1 MLPYS
6 DKIWNLSPP
15 AIRKMKDHFE
25 KAMKNNFSEASI
37 SLEYSFNRQY
47 PPGSNKLQRFLK
59 KRIMDIEN
67 YPEIFK
73 SFYEALN
80 SHE

>member
-25 KAMKNNFSEASI
+25 LAMKTNYSEAAI

-59 KRIMDIEN
+59 K
-67 YPEIFK
+67 
-73 SFYEALN
+73 
-80 SHE
+80 